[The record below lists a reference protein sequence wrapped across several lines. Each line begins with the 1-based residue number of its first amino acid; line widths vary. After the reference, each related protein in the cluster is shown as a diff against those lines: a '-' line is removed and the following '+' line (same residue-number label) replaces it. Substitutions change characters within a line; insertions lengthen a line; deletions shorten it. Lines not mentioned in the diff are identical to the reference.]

1 MKKLK
6 VKLESSGTAGTSTTG
21 QHQQAVGGM
30 AGGLNV
36 NATDPTD
43 AAASR
48 ICRDFLRNVCHRGKR
63 CKYLHER
70 SEDDPVEEYTF
81 CHDFQNGKCNWP
93 GCKFLH
99 CTESEEKRFRATGEL
114 PPHVLNRSNTCNN
127 DKPDHPLCKDFMKGS
142 CQRVNCKFRHLKKEE
157 PQHNLMSPSHN
168 HNVPRPQHNFNG
180 TSNGG
185 AAGGDGRRYEED
197 RSFHWQMQDHNNLVA
212 NNAGYN
218 TSHPADYIGPPE
230 PKRRLVSGETLVHF
244 EASPIVGQQHAT
256 QPTVTPSYYYPIIPR
271 NEARA
276 IVLEDENVLLRKK
289 IEELKK
295 QVSDLTATNEFL
307 LDQNAQLR
315 MSGKRTANV
324 TAVTVPAV
332 TITNTVPPSQAP
344 TPQQMVNAAVAAG
357 TLRTV
362 TASVATVPVSIATVA
377 PVSIAA
383 VSMAPVSIPPPI
395 VTMAQQTISM
405 SGSGPP
411 QATNQQPP
419 NTQQPASLPLSISGA
434 TAPLVSYPI
443 MTQELRPVLQ

>member
-6 VKLESSGTAGTSTTG
+6 KKLDIAGSGALI
-21 QHQQAVGGM
+21 QQQVIEM
-30 AGGLNV
+30 AGGLNAG
-36 NATDPTD
+36 ATDTSD
-43 AAASR
+43 SANR

-70 SEDDPVEEYTF
+70 SEDDPMEEYTF
-81 CHDFQNGKCNWP
+81 CHDFQNGMCNWP

-114 PPHVLNRSNTCNN
+114 PSHVLNRSKTNNN
-127 DKPDHPLCKDFMKGS
+127 DKSDYPLCKDFIKGS
-142 CQRVNCKFRHLKKEE
+142 CQRVNCKFRHWKKEE
-157 PQHNLMSPSHN
+157 PQHNLVSPSH
-168 HNVPRPQHNFNG
+168 HNVSRPQHNFNG
-180 TSNGG
+180 TSGG
-185 AAGGDGRRYEED
+185 VNADGRRYEED
-197 RSFHWQMQDHNNLVA
+197 RNFHWQMEDQHSNLIA
-212 NNAGYN
+212 NNGYN

-230 PKRRLVSGETLVHF
+230 PKRRIVSGETVVHF
-244 EASPIVGQQHAT
+244 EAPPLVGQQHAT
-256 QPTVTPSYYYPIIPR
+256 QPTVTPSYYYPVIPR

-276 IVLEDENVLLRKK
+276 IVLEDENALLRKK

-405 SGSGPP
+405 SGSRP
-411 QATNQQPP
+411 QPTNQQPP